1 MVLKTALR
9 RVLAAAGADAAEA
22 SPEENNED
30 YREAALASLSRQLLG
45 GGAVAESGISADTA
59 DHLRLL
65 RQRLQ
70 LAHDH
75 HARKLELDHRRQEAA
90 AAPILSEVRRRIS
103 KNATLH
109 PPNPPPPP
117 PPCQLS
123 LFYKY

>member
-70 LAHDH
+70 LAQLIHLPEH
-75 HARKLELDHRRQEAA
+75 WHYTHAEHQHNTDCHRRF
-90 AAPILSEVRRRIS
+90 L
-103 KNATLH
+103 
-109 PPNPPPPP
+109 
-117 PPCQLS
+117 
-123 LFYKY
+123 